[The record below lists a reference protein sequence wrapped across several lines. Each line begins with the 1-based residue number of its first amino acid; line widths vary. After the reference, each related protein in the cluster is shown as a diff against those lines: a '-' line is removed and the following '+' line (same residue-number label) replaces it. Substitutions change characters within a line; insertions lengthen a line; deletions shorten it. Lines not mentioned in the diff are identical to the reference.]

1 MRPGLLE
8 LAAILR
14 SSTSQES
21 TWVFLFGPT
30 LPTLI
35 YFHPRPAPVRH
46 TYMCARSQG
55 NGDFD
60 TSTTSLS
67 LIFNQPLLSSLFTS
81 VSLHTTFLLIKQKNR
96 LPSDRS
102 ISAPYISHQPRH
114 RRPPFDPSIVQS
126 LRPCH
131 VYNGHDIAAT
141 SGFRQQWPPTAPQDE
156 HRLPL
161 WPGQRGHRNDRQ
173 LLRSCTSTCTNAS
186 HSSDL
191 PDALLPT
198 RAPQDAHHSSIIASR
213 RLALLQWFILCTSA
227 ASHR

>member
-1 MRPGLLE
+1 VLYPAISRLLSGSTPQSSWTVRSVDLVEIYLALTLHRAIHRGGRIVRPGLLE

-141 SGFRQQWPPTAPQDE
+141 GGFRQ
-156 HRLPL
+156 
-161 WPGQRGHRNDRQ
+161 
-173 LLRSCTSTCTNAS
+173 
-186 HSSDL
+186 
-191 PDALLPT
+191 
-198 RAPQDAHHSSIIASR
+198 
-213 RLALLQWFILCTSA
+213 
-227 ASHR
+227 